1 MKYLYTF
8 FLVLFS
14 LSVFAEGMHIS
25 GIIKDI
31 DTQEPVSNAL
41 VIINFF
47 SGFEFS
53 GITDSTGKY
62 QITTTAV
69 VPDGYYGVEIDAKDY
84 YKPNGFVHVTKEC
97 TFNFSL
103 KSKNPKPLEAVALKK
118 PEPVVITKPALEGY
132 ATNNL
137 VFLIDISA
145 SMNAPEKMPLLKESM
160 KYLVSELRAT
170 DKVAILTFSKTV
182 QEVLSPT
189 FASDKDAIN
198 KVIEGLSFGSTS
210 QGGIALNVAYQT
222 ALKNFIEKG
231 NNRIVLASDGVFTSG
246 EKDYARMQKTI
257 EEGLDKNI
265 SLSVFCFGK
274 ATDYVNTKLKKLT
287 TLGKGN
293 YAVVTAIDEG
303 KKYMLEEAKAVKN

>member
-8 FLVLFS
+8 FLGLFS
-14 LSVFAEGMHIS
+14 CSVFADGMHIS

-31 DTQEPVSNAL
+31 DTQEPVGNAL
-41 VIINFF
+41 VQIKFF
-47 SGFEFS
+47 EGFEFS
-53 GITDSTGKY
+53 GATDSTGRY
-62 QITTTAV
+62 EITTTAV
-69 VPDGYYGVEIDAKDY
+69 VPEGYYGVEIDAKDY

-103 KSKNPKPLEAVALKK
+103 KSKNPKPVEAVAIKK
-118 PEPVVITKPALEGY
+118 PEPVVVPKPALEGY

-189 FASDKDAIN
+189 FVSDKDAMN

-246 EKDYARMQKTI
+246 EKDYSKMQKTI

-303 KKYMLEEAKAVKN
+303 KQYMLEEAKAVKN